1 MIIDKIIELAL
12 LEDLSLG
19 DITSDTI
26 FSPDTRAKALI
37 RAKEDL
43 VLCGMDVARQ
53 VFHAVDPEIAFTA
66 LKKDGDDVKKGET
79 VLELSGPALSI
90 LKAERTALNFMQRMS
105 GIASASREYARI
117 GQKYGVMIVD
127 TRKTQPGLRRLDK
140 YAVRVGGARNHRIS
154 LADSVM
160 IKDNHIAAAGSITA
174 AVQKV
179 KSVIGHTPK
188 IEVETE
194 NLEQVKEALA
204 AGADIIMLD
213 NMTPEQILQ
222 CKKEI
227 AGRAVIEVSG
237 GVNKANLERYC
248 QTGADVISMGALTH
262 SVPSKDLSL
271 KIVQYMKE
279 D

>member
-1 MIIDKIIELAL
+1 MILDKIIELAL

-26 FSPDTRAKALI
+26 FTPENRAKAAI

-43 VLCGMDVARQ
+43 VLCGMDVAKT
-53 VFHAVDPEIAFTA
+53 VFHAVDPDVIFTP
-66 LKKDGDDVKKGET
+66 LKKDGDNVKKGEV
-79 VLELSGPALSI
+79 VLELTGSTLSI

-105 GIASASREYARI
+105 GIATASREYAAI
-117 GQKYGVMIVD
+117 GKKYGVMIVD

-140 YAVRVGGARNHRIS
+140 YAVRTGGARNHRIS

-174 AVQKV
+174 AVK
-179 KSVIGHTPK
+179 KIKDVIGHTPK
-188 IEVETE
+188 VEVETTTMDE
-194 NLEQVKEALA
+194 VKEALN

-213 NMTPEQILQ
+213 NMTPEQIAV

-227 AGRAVIEVSG
+227 AGRAIIEVSG
-237 GVNKANLERYC
+237 GVNKTNLEAYC
-248 QTGADVISMGALTH
+248 AVRPDVISMGALTH
-262 SVPSKDLSL
+262 SVPAKDLSL
-271 KIVQYMKE
+271 KIVQYIS
-279 D
+279 

>member
-1 MIIDKIIELAL
+1 MILDKIIELAL

-26 FSPDTRAKALI
+26 FTPENRAKAAI

-43 VLCGMDVARQ
+43 VLCGMDVAET
-53 VFHAVDPEIAFTA
+53 VFHAVDPDVVFTP
-66 LKKDGDDVKKGET
+66 LKKDGDNVKKGEV
-79 VLELSGPALSI
+79 VLELTGSTLSI

-105 GIASASREYARI
+105 GIATASREYAAI
-117 GQKYGVMIVD
+117 GKKYGVMIVD

-140 YAVRVGGARNHRIS
+140 YAVRTGGARNHRIS

-174 AVQKV
+174 AVK
-179 KSVIGHTPK
+179 KIKDVIGHTPK
-188 IEVETE
+188 VEVETTTLDE
-194 NLEQVKEALA
+194 VKEALT

-213 NMTPEQILQ
+213 NMTPEQIAV

-227 AGRAVIEVSG
+227 AGRAIIEVSG
-237 GVNKANLERYC
+237 GVNKTNLEAYC
-248 QTGADVISMGALTH
+248 AVRPDVISMGALTH
-262 SVPSKDLSL
+262 SVPAKDLSL
-271 KIVQYMKE
+271 KIVQYIS
-279 D
+279 

>member
-1 MIIDKIIELAL
+1 MILDKIIELAL

-26 FSPDTRAKALI
+26 FTPDNRAKAAI

-43 VLCGMDVARQ
+43 VLCGMDVAET
-53 VFHAVDPEIAFTA
+53 VFHAVDPDVIFTP
-66 LKKDGDDVKKGET
+66 LKKDGDDVKKGEV
-79 VLELSGPALSI
+79 VLELTGSTLSI

-105 GIASASREYARI
+105 GIATASREYAAI
-117 GQKYGVMIVD
+117 GKKYGVMIVD

-140 YAVRVGGARNHRIS
+140 YAVRIGGARNHRIS

-174 AVQKV
+174 AVK
-179 KSVIGHTPK
+179 KIKDVIGHTPK
-188 IEVETE
+188 VEVETTTLDE
-194 NLEQVKEALA
+194 VKEALT

-213 NMTPEQILQ
+213 NMTPEQIAV

-227 AGRAVIEVSG
+227 AGRAIIEVSG
-237 GVNKANLERYC
+237 GVNKTNLEAYC
-248 QTGADVISMGALTH
+248 AVRPDVISMGALTH
-262 SVPSKDLSL
+262 SVPAKDLSL
-271 KIVQYMKE
+271 KIVQYIS
-279 D
+279 

>member
-1 MIIDKIIELAL
+1 MILDKIIELAL

-26 FSPDTRAKALI
+26 FTPENRAKAAI

-43 VLCGMDVARQ
+43 VLCGMDVAKT
-53 VFHAVDPEIAFTA
+53 VFHAVDPDVVFSP
-66 LKKDGDDVKKGET
+66 LKKDGDNVKKGEV
-79 VLELSGPALSI
+79 VLELTGSTLSI

-105 GIASASREYARI
+105 GIATASREYAAI
-117 GQKYGVMIVD
+117 GKKYGVMIVD

-140 YAVRVGGARNHRIS
+140 YAVRTGGARNHRIS

-174 AVQKV
+174 AVK
-179 KSVIGHTPK
+179 KIKDVIGHTPK
-188 IEVETE
+188 VEVETTTLDE
-194 NLEQVKEALA
+194 VKEALT

-213 NMTPEQILQ
+213 NMTPEQIAV

-227 AGRAVIEVSG
+227 AGRAIIEVSG
-237 GVNKANLERYC
+237 GVNKTNLEAYC
-248 QTGADVISMGALTH
+248 AVRPDVISMGALTH
-262 SVPSKDLSL
+262 SVPAKDLSL
-271 KIVQYMKE
+271 KIVQYIS
-279 D
+279 

>member
-1 MIIDKIIELAL
+1 MILDKIIELAL

-26 FSPDTRAKALI
+26 FTPDNRAKAAI

-43 VLCGMDVARQ
+43 VLCGMDVAKT
-53 VFHAVDPEIAFTA
+53 VFHAVDPDVIFTP
-66 LKKDGDDVKKGET
+66 LKKDGDNVKKGEV
-79 VLELSGPALSI
+79 VLDLTGSTLSI

-105 GIASASREYARI
+105 GIATASREYAAI
-117 GQKYGVMIVD
+117 GKKYGVMIVD

-140 YAVRVGGARNHRIS
+140 YAVRIGGARNHRIS

-174 AVQKV
+174 AVK
-179 KSVIGHTPK
+179 KIKDVIGHTPK
-188 IEVETE
+188 VEVETTTLDE
-194 NLEQVKEALA
+194 VKEALT

-213 NMTPEQILQ
+213 NMTPEQIAV

-237 GVNKANLERYC
+237 GVNKTNLEAYC
-248 QTGADVISMGALTH
+248 AVRPDVISMGALTH
-262 SVPSKDLSL
+262 SVPAKDLSL
-271 KIVQYMKE
+271 KIVQYIS
-279 D
+279 

>member
-1 MIIDKIIELAL
+1 MILDKIIELAL

-26 FSPDTRAKALI
+26 FTPENRAKAAI

-43 VLCGMDVARQ
+43 VLCGMDVAKT
-53 VFHAVDPEIAFTA
+53 VFHAVDPEVVFTP
-66 LKKDGDDVKKGET
+66 LKKDGDNVKKGEI
-79 VLELSGPALSI
+79 VLELTGRTLSI

-105 GIASASREYARI
+105 GIATASREYAAI
-117 GQKYGVMIVD
+117 GKKYGVMIVD

-140 YAVRVGGARNHRIS
+140 YAVRIGGARNHRIS

-174 AVQKV
+174 AVK
-179 KSVIGHTPK
+179 KIKDVIGHTPK
-188 IEVETE
+188 VEVETTTLDE
-194 NLEQVKEALA
+194 VKEALN

-213 NMTPEQILQ
+213 NMTPEQIAV

-227 AGRAVIEVSG
+227 AGRAIIEVSG
-237 GVNKANLERYC
+237 GVNKTNLEAYC
-248 QTGADVISMGALTH
+248 AVRPDVISMGALTH
-262 SVPSKDLSL
+262 SVPAKDLSL
-271 KIVQYMKE
+271 KIVQYIS
-279 D
+279 

>member
-1 MIIDKIIELAL
+1 MILDKIIELAL

-26 FSPDTRAKALI
+26 FTPENRAKAAI

-43 VLCGMDVARQ
+43 VLCGMDVAET
-53 VFHAVDPEIAFTA
+53 VFHAVDPDVVFTP
-66 LKKDGDDVKKGET
+66 LKKDGDNVKKGEV
-79 VLELSGPALSI
+79 VLELTGSTLSI

-105 GIASASREYARI
+105 GIATASREYAAI
-117 GQKYGVMIVD
+117 GKKYGVMIVD

-140 YAVRVGGARNHRIS
+140 YAVRTGGARNHRIS

-174 AVQKV
+174 AVK
-179 KSVIGHTPK
+179 KIKDVIGHTPK
-188 IEVETE
+188 VEVETTILDE
-194 NLEQVKEALA
+194 VKEALN

-213 NMTPEQILQ
+213 NMTPEQIAV

-227 AGRAVIEVSG
+227 AGRAIIEVSG
-237 GVNKANLERYC
+237 GVNKTNLEAYC
-248 QTGADVISMGALTH
+248 AVRPDVISMGALTH
-262 SVPSKDLSL
+262 SVPAKDLSL
-271 KIVQYMKE
+271 KIVQYIS
-279 D
+279 

>member
-1 MIIDKIIELAL
+1 MILDKIIELAL

-26 FSPDTRAKALI
+26 FTPENRAKAAI

-43 VLCGMDVARQ
+43 VLCGMDVAET
-53 VFHAVDPEIAFTA
+53 VFHAVDPDVVFTP
-66 LKKDGDDVKKGET
+66 LKKDGDNVKKGET
-79 VLELSGPALSI
+79 VLELTGSTLSI

-105 GIASASREYARI
+105 GIATASREYAAI
-117 GQKYGVMIVD
+117 GKKYGVMIVD

-140 YAVRVGGARNHRIS
+140 YAVRTGGARNHRIS

-174 AVQKV
+174 AVK
-179 KSVIGHTPK
+179 KIKDVIGHTPK
-188 IEVETE
+188 VEVETTTLDE
-194 NLEQVKEALA
+194 VKEALT

-213 NMTPEQILQ
+213 NMTPEQIAV

-227 AGRAVIEVSG
+227 AGRAIIEVSG
-237 GVNKANLERYC
+237 GVNKTNLEAYC
-248 QTGADVISMGALTH
+248 AVRPDVISMGALTH
-262 SVPSKDLSL
+262 SVLAKDLSL
-271 KIVQYMKE
+271 KIVQYIS
-279 D
+279 

>member
-1 MIIDKIIELAL
+1 MILDKIIELAL

-26 FSPDTRAKALI
+26 FTPGNRAKAAI

-43 VLCGMDVARQ
+43 VLCGMDVAKT
-53 VFHAVDPEIAFTA
+53 VFHAVDPDVVFTP
-66 LKKDGDDVKKGET
+66 LKKDGDNVKKGEV
-79 VLELSGPALSI
+79 VLELTGSTLSI

-105 GIASASREYARI
+105 GIATASREYAAI
-117 GQKYGVMIVD
+117 GKKYGVMIVD

-140 YAVRVGGARNHRIS
+140 YAVRTGGARNHRIS

-174 AVQKV
+174 AVK
-179 KSVIGHTPK
+179 KIKDVIGHTPK
-188 IEVETE
+188 VEVETTTLDE
-194 NLEQVKEALA
+194 VKEALT

-213 NMTPEQILQ
+213 NMTPEQIAV

-227 AGRAVIEVSG
+227 AGRAIIEVSG
-237 GVNKANLERYC
+237 GVNKTNLEAYC
-248 QTGADVISMGALTH
+248 AVRPDVISMGALTH
-262 SVPSKDLSL
+262 SVPAKDLSL
-271 KIVQYMKE
+271 KIVQYIS
-279 D
+279 

>member
-1 MIIDKIIELAL
+1 MILDKIIELAL

-26 FSPDTRAKALI
+26 FTPENRAKAAI

-43 VLCGMDVARQ
+43 VLCGMDVAET
-53 VFHAVDPEIAFTA
+53 VFHAVDPDVVVTP
-66 LKKDGDDVKKGET
+66 LKKDGDNVKKGEV
-79 VLELSGPALSI
+79 VLELTGSTLSI

-105 GIASASREYARI
+105 GIATASREYAAI
-117 GQKYGVMIVD
+117 GKKYGVMIVD

-140 YAVRVGGARNHRIS
+140 YAVRTGGARNHRIS

-174 AVQKV
+174 AVK
-179 KSVIGHTPK
+179 KIKDVIGHTPK
-188 IEVETE
+188 VEVETTTLDE
-194 NLEQVKEALA
+194 VKEALT

-213 NMTPEQILQ
+213 NMTPEQIAV

-227 AGRAVIEVSG
+227 AGRAIIEVSG
-237 GVNKANLERYC
+237 GVNKTNLEAYC
-248 QTGADVISMGALTH
+248 AVRPDVISMGALTH
-262 SVPSKDLSL
+262 SVPAKDLSL
-271 KIVQYMKE
+271 KIVQYIS
-279 D
+279 

>member
-1 MIIDKIIELAL
+1 MILDKIIELAL

-26 FSPDTRAKALI
+26 FTPDNRAKAAI

-43 VLCGMDVARQ
+43 VLCGMDVAET
-53 VFHAVDPEIAFTA
+53 VFHAVDPDVVFTP
-66 LKKDGDDVKKGET
+66 LKKDGDNVKKGEV
-79 VLELSGPALSI
+79 VLELTGSTLSI

-105 GIASASREYARI
+105 GIATASREYAAI
-117 GQKYGVMIVD
+117 GKKYGVMIVD

-140 YAVRVGGARNHRIS
+140 YAVRTGGARNHRIS

-174 AVQKV
+174 AVK
-179 KSVIGHTPK
+179 KIKDVIGHTPK
-188 IEVETE
+188 VEVETTTLDE
-194 NLEQVKEALA
+194 VKEALN

-213 NMTPEQILQ
+213 NMTPEQIAV

-227 AGRAVIEVSG
+227 AGRAIIEVSG
-237 GVNKANLERYC
+237 GVNKTNLEAYC
-248 QTGADVISMGALTH
+248 AVRPDVISMGALTH
-262 SVPSKDLSL
+262 SVPAKDLSL
-271 KIVQYMKE
+271 KIVQYIS
-279 D
+279 

>member
-1 MIIDKIIELAL
+1 MILDKIIELAL

-26 FSPDTRAKALI
+26 FTPENRAKAAI

-43 VLCGMDVARQ
+43 VLCGMDVAKT
-53 VFHAVDPEIAFTA
+53 VFHAVDPDVVFTP
-66 LKKDGDDVKKGET
+66 LKKDGDNVKKGEV
-79 VLELSGPALSI
+79 VLELTGSTLSI

-105 GIASASREYARI
+105 GIATASREYAAI
-117 GQKYGVMIVD
+117 GKKYGVMIVD

-140 YAVRVGGARNHRIS
+140 YAVRTGGARNHRIS

-174 AVQKV
+174 AVK
-179 KSVIGHTPK
+179 KIKDVIGHTPK
-188 IEVETE
+188 VEVETTTLDE
-194 NLEQVKEALA
+194 VKEALT

-213 NMTPEQILQ
+213 NMTPEQIAV

-227 AGRAVIEVSG
+227 AGRAIIEVSG
-237 GVNKANLERYC
+237 GVNKTNLEAYC
-248 QTGADVISMGALTH
+248 AVRPDVISMGALTH
-262 SVPSKDLSL
+262 SVPAKDLSL
-271 KIVQYMKE
+271 KIVQYIN
-279 D
+279 

>member
-1 MIIDKIIELAL
+1 MILDKIIELAL

-26 FSPDTRAKALI
+26 FTPENRAKAAI

-43 VLCGMDVARQ
+43 VLCGMDVAKT
-53 VFHAVDPEIAFTA
+53 VFHAVDPEVVFTP
-66 LKKDGDDVKKGET
+66 LKKDGDDVKKGEI
-79 VLELSGPALSI
+79 VLELTGSTLSI

-105 GIASASREYARI
+105 GIATASREYAAI
-117 GQKYGVMIVD
+117 GKKYGVMIVD

-140 YAVRVGGARNHRIS
+140 YAVRIGGARNHRIS

-174 AVQKV
+174 AVK
-179 KSVIGHTPK
+179 KIKDVIGHTPK
-188 IEVETE
+188 VEVETTTLDE
-194 NLEQVKEALA
+194 VKEALN

-213 NMTPEQILQ
+213 NMTPEQIAV

-227 AGRAVIEVSG
+227 AGRAIIEVSG
-237 GVNKANLERYC
+237 GVNKTNLETYC
-248 QTGADVISMGALTH
+248 AVRPDVISMGALTH
-262 SVPSKDLSL
+262 SVPAKDLSL
-271 KIVQYMKE
+271 KIVQYIS
-279 D
+279 